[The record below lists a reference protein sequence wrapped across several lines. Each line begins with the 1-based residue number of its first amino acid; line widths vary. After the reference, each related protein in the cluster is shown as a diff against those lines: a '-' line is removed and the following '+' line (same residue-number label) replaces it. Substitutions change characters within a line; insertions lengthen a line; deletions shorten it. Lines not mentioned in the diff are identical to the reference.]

1 MTVAVWEAM
10 RRRPVRFLFGAWP
23 LRSWAFLLSGLVV
36 GPVVLFVCAALLLVG
51 VGLSVVGVGLLV
63 LLTLAVV
70 GIPVAALERRRLRLV
85 EPEPLL
91 DPHGSLPGTSALPWL
106 RTRLRERATWRELA
120 YTVLLGVVFTAT
132 GIGFAALLGLSLILT
147 ATPVIVWAIAP
158 DTVMLVPGQPLS
170 DPVAALPGSA
180 AGLVG
185 LVVSAYAG
193 GLLAGVQVRTAQFLL
208 AARDED
214 FSSRVIELTRSRAR
228 LVDAFEAERRR
239 IERDLH
245 DGAQQQLVALTMTL
259 GLAELELRGQ
269 DSGAAPLVSRAR
281 DEARQA
287 LDQLR
292 SLVRG
297 IHPQVLT
304 DHGLPAAVAEL
315 ALRNPGSRHRRP
327 GPAAPAAV
335 RRGDDRVLHRH
346 GGADQR
352 LQAQRRR
359 PGVRRGEAAG
369 RHPRPAR
376 HRRRPRR
383 RRSRGRRRSARIGGP
398 GGHSERQAHRDQSR
412 RRSHTAPGGGAV
424 LRVVLA
430 EDAVLLR
437 AGLVELLSRVGHEVT
452 AAVGDAEELARA
464 VAADRPDVVIT
475 DVRMPP
481 GFRDEGLRAA
491 LELRRADP
499 SLPVLVLSQYVA
511 TAYATQLLSGSPA
524 AGGLGY
530 LLKDRVGEVTDFL
543 DALDR
548 VASGQTVI
556 DPEVVR
562 VLLQQGTADKP
573 LQRLTPREREVLAVM
588 AEGLNNQAI
597 AQRLTIT
604 EASVV
609 KHASS
614 IFMKLELD
622 PAEGNRRVLAVL
634 AHLRRQDPAA

>member
-315 ALRNPGSRHRRP
+315 ALRNPVPVTVDLDLPHRLP
-327 GPAAPAAV
+327 SAV
-335 RRGDDRVLHRH
+335 ETTAYFTVTEALTNASKHSGADQVSVVGRLRDDTLVLLVTDDGH
-346 GGADQR
+346 GGAD
-352 LQAQRRR
+352 
-359 PGVRRGEAAG
+359 PEAG
-369 RHPRPAR
+369 C
-376 HRRRPRR
+376 
-383 RRSRGRRRSARIGGP
+383 RSARIGGP

-412 RRSHTAPGGGAV
+412 RRSHAAPGGGAV